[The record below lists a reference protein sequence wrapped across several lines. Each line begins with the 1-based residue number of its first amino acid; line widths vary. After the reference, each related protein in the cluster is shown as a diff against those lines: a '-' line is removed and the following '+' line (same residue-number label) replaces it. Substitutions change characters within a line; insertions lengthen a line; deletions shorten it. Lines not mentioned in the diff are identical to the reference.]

1 MSIIIDETRDGCE
14 SCGTSC
20 CPSCAERLLVVCN
33 DCGGLTCVHCRFH
46 YGNEWYCCPLSVQDK
61 EPCDLCGETH
71 SPYCRPLNLSLC
83 EECQAYNA
91 QFTRPIAAIRCL
103 FDRDLIVF
111 DAASYDETV
120 TTLEELHEAATDPKV
135 KTALG
140 KLLYL
145 ANQMP
150 LLSET
155 ELGKQITK
163 LF

>member
-1 MSIIIDETRDGCE
+1 MSNVRRPPWPNGDERGMGNIIGPETWMR
-14 SCGTSC
+14 
-20 CPSCAERLLVVCN
+20 CA
-33 DCGGLTCVHCRFH
+33 VHLGDPGAKCYELAH
-46 YGNEWYCCPLSVQDK
+46 PISSTM
-61 EPCDLCGETH
+61 PM

>member
-1 MSIIIDETRDGCE
+1 M
-14 SCGTSC
+14 
-20 CPSCAERLLVVCN
+20 
-33 DCGGLTCVHCRFH
+33 
-46 YGNEWYCCPLSVQDK
+46 
-61 EPCDLCGETH
+61 
-71 SPYCRPLNLSLC
+71 
-83 EECQAYNA
+83 
-91 QFTRPIAAIRCL
+91 
-103 FDRDLIVF
+103 F